1 MTMNFKEFKESING
15 KKVAVVGIGV
25 SNIPLIKRLAE
36 YGCKITAFDKK
47 RYDDIPVE
55 LAEEFDKLGVEL
67 CLGDN
72 YLEGLRGFDIV
83 YRTPSMMPDNQYL
96 ARCREEGAIITSE
109 MEEFVKYCPA
119 KIFAI
124 TGSDGKTTTTSI
136 IYEIL
141 KEEGYRTWVGGNIGT
156 PLFDKLDEMKK
167 EHKVVLEL
175 SSFQLISMKQ
185 AVDVAV
191 ITNLS
196 PNHLDIHRD
205 MDEYIDAKKNIF
217 LYQRCEDLLILNREN
232 DITNSFE
239 KEAKGTVSKFSL
251 YRELDDG
258 AYYQDGKLYLNRQF
272 ICHKDDIKLIG
283 MHNVDNMLAAF
294 CATRGEVSIETLRK
308 IASSFT
314 GVEHRTEFI
323 GEVDGVKYYNDSIA
337 SSPTRTIAGLKGFNR
352 PIILIAGGYDKNI
365 PFDTLA
371 KEGFEYIK
379 GLILVGLTKD
389 KIRGEFEKEMV
400 LRGKNIPI
408 YEAKTFEDT
417 VEIARRIAQTGDIV
431 SLSPACAS
439 FDMFPNFELRGR
451 RFKEL
456 VNNMNK

>member
-1 MTMNFKEFKESING
+1 MTMNFGEFRENING

-25 SNIPLIKRLAE
+25 SNIPLIKKLAE

-47 RYDDIPVE
+47 KYDDIPVE
-55 LAEEFDKLGVEL
+55 LLEEFDKIGVKL

-72 YLEGLRGFDIV
+72 YLEGLIGFDIV
-83 YRTPSMMPDNQYL
+83 YRTPSMMPDNEYL
-96 ARCREEGAIITSE
+96 VRCKEEGAIITSE

-119 KIFAI
+119 KIFAV

-141 KEEGYRTWVGGNIGT
+141 REEGYRTWVGGNIGT
-156 PLFDKLDEMKK
+156 PLFDKLDEMEKD
-167 EHKVVLEL
+167 HKVVLEL

-196 PNHLDIHRD
+196 PNHLDIHKD

-217 LYQRCEDLLILNREN
+217 LYQTSEDLLIVNREDN
-232 DITNSFE
+232 ITNAFE
-239 KEAKGTVSKFSL
+239 KEAKGAVSKFSL
-251 YRELDDG
+251 YRTLKAG
-258 AYYQDGKLYLNRQF
+258 AYYDDDKLYLDGQF
-272 ICHKDDIKLIG
+272 ICQKDDIKLIG

-294 CATRGEVSIETLRK
+294 AATRGEVAIETLKK
-308 IASSFT
+308 IASKFT
-314 GVEHRTEFI
+314 GVEHRGEFI
-323 GEVDGVKYYNDSIA
+323 CEVDGVKYYNDSIA

-389 KIRGEFEKEMV
+389 KIRAEFEKEMT
-400 LRGKNIPI
+400 LRKKDIPI

-417 VEIARRIAQTGDIV
+417 VEIARRIAEAGDIV

-439 FDMFPNFELRGR
+439 FDMFPNFHLRGR

-456 VNNMNK
+456 VNNI